1 VLGITNLSAVRA
13 ANLQDL
19 IYKRGQAGITRA
31 SVTAIF
37 DNRDKS
43 KSPLGMEHLDK
54 VTVTRQITM
63 NKATKYLVNG
73 HTKTQEAVQSLFQ
86 SIGLNINNPNFLIM
100 QGKIT
105 KVLNMKPAE
114 ILSLIEEA
122 AGTKMYEVKKDA
134 AQKKMQKKDKK
145 LEEISSVCCLLA
157 KPLS

>member
-1 VLGITNLSAVRA
+1 
-13 ANLQDL
+13 
-19 IYKRGQAGITRA
+19 
-31 SVTAIF
+31 
-37 DNRDKS
+37 
-43 KSPLGMEHLDK
+43 MEHLDK